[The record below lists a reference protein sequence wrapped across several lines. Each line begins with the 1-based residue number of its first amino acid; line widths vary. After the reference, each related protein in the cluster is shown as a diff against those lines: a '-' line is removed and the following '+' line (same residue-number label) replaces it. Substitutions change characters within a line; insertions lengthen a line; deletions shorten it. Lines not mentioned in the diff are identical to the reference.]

1 VVRALL
7 NIVRSIETL
16 MWAIVFVVW
25 VGVGPFGGMLA
36 LTLHTIAALGK
47 LYSEAIESI
56 DPGPIEAIRATGANF
71 PQMIVYG
78 VLPQIVP
85 TFLSFTLYR
94 WDINV
99 RLSTVIGLVSDAGLG
114 FLVIQWIRLNR
125 LRSMATAIIA
135 IVLVVV
141 NVARVLPG
149 SWDRRF
155 EGSTVA
161 EAIAG
166 PDAIPQ
172 RVFERFAPDGVLG
185 SLAAIQGIFGANRAV
200 PEGSEV
206 LSIPPA
212 GADEVRQVREE
223 TGSVLERVNEHRAGQ
238 GLSALGRSASL
249 DAIAESR
256 AIGMYTTGRLSR
268 EHPPGGNVATDV
280 ATAGI
285 RLVAVGENLALAS
298 STRAAFDAMLDSPTA
313 LTQFSIPAYDRAGL
327 SIVDGPT
334 GRLVVIVMGG

>member
-1 VVRALL
+1 MIDFVLGLFLAGLLVRGWLRGL
-7 NIVRSIETL
+7 VRETL
-16 MWAIVFVVW
+16 DLVALVVGFW
-25 VGVGPFGGMLA
+25 VAFRLSGPLGEFLTERFAVAPEVATIGAGVALFILFGLA
-36 LTLHTIAALGK
+36 MSVAAH
-47 LYSEAIESI
+47 
-56 DPGPIEAIRATGANF
+56 
-71 PQMIVYG
+71 
-78 VLPQIVP
+78 
-85 TFLSFTLYR
+85 FLSRVMRLPGLNLINRVGGAVVATL
-94 WDINV
+94 WGV
-99 RLSTVIGLVSDAGLG
+99 
-114 FLVIQWIRLNR
+114 
-125 LRSMATAIIA
+125 A

-141 NVARVLPG
+141 NVGRVLPG

-172 RVFERFAPDGVLG
+172 RVFERLAPDGVLG

-238 GLSALGRSASL
+238 GLSALGRSATL

-268 EHPPGGNVATDV
+268 DHPPGGSVATDV

-313 LTQFSIPAYDRAGL
+313 LTQFSIPAYDRTGL

>member
-1 VVRALL
+1 LVALVVGLWVAFRLSGPLGEFLTDRFAVAPEVATIGAGVAL
-7 NIVRSIETL
+7 
-16 MWAIVFVVW
+16 FVL
-25 VGVGPFGGMLA
+25 FGLA
-36 LTLHTIAALGK
+36 MSIAAH
-47 LYSEAIESI
+47 
-56 DPGPIEAIRATGANF
+56 
-71 PQMIVYG
+71 
-78 VLPQIVP
+78 
-85 TFLSFTLYR
+85 FLSKVMRLPGLNLINRVGGAVVATL
-94 WDINV
+94 W
-99 RLSTVIGLVSDAGLG
+99 G
-114 FLVIQWIRLNR
+114 
-125 LRSMATAIIA
+125 IA

-172 RVFERFAPDGVLG
+172 RVFERMAPDGVLG

-200 PEGSEV
+200 PEGSEA
-206 LSIPPA
+206 LSFPPA
-212 GADEVRQVREE
+212 GADEVRQVRDE
-223 TGSVLERVNEHRAGQ
+223 TGSVLARINEHRAGQ

-256 AIGMYTTGRLSR
+256 AVGMYTTGRLSR
-268 EHPPGGNVATDV
+268 DHPPGGSVATDV

-313 LTQFSIPAYDRAGL
+313 LTQFSIPAYDRTGL

>member
-1 VVRALL
+1 MIDFVLGLFLAGLLVRGWLRGL
-7 NIVRSIETL
+7 VRETL
-16 MWAIVFVVW
+16 DLVALVVGLW
-25 VGVGPFGGMLA
+25 VAFRLSGPLGEFLTERFAVAPEVATIGAGVALFILFGLA
-36 LTLHTIAALGK
+36 MSVAAH
-47 LYSEAIESI
+47 
-56 DPGPIEAIRATGANF
+56 
-71 PQMIVYG
+71 
-78 VLPQIVP
+78 
-85 TFLSFTLYR
+85 FLSRVMRLPGLNLINRVGGAVVATL
-94 WDINV
+94 W
-99 RLSTVIGLVSDAGLG
+99 G
-114 FLVIQWIRLNR
+114 
-125 LRSMATAIIA
+125 IA

-155 EGSTVA
+155 EGSTVP